1 MSHQSQ
7 SIAPYIISTLNFL
20 YRPEADIP
28 VDHTTVISPDDL
40 QLQKRLEELK
50 KLDPEAS
57 TSQPVTDLDLKERLA
72 KLQDRPFVEE
82 KPNRDIFHIDQ
93 RSEQEKVNDLVEQY
107 SHETA
112 LDRARDPVKDL
123 EERLNKL
130 RGIDGPSGRAEG
142 SSASTAVPADEE
154 DADKQYVKRV
164 SGNCSSLH
172 SKSRECH
179 VRFTFRF
186 LPKRCWTPN

>member
-7 SIAPYIISTLNFL
+7 SIAPYIISTLNFI

-164 SGNCSSLH
+164 SGNCSSLVP
-172 SKSRECH
+172 KSRECH